1 MLSEISNALE
11 SNLFSNS
18 ISFFSFILAAFTLIV
33 GGKKVSEFLIEYQK
47 RKDKAIF
54 CFHSNMEVYI
64 MRLERLIKD
73 SDGNMSNVFFLFSAE
88 EELKQKGKGYVESIK
103 KLSAISESFLN
114 FLSNSDEQV
123 PPVDA
128 NKPDKLTEW
137 YDELGKLIGYLNDF
151 QLYDLGGCIPNMD
164 TEEQAKEY
172 FEKIL
177 NTLDY
182 LHTTIKTE
190 KEKYLENLK

>member
-1 MLSEISNALE
+1 MLSELSNAIE

-18 ISFFSFILAAFTLIV
+18 ISFFSFILAAFTLIA

-47 RKDKAIF
+47 RRDKAVF

-73 SDGNMSNVFFLFSAE
+73 SDGKMSKVFFLFSAE
-88 EELKQKGKGYVESIK
+88 EELKKKGKGYEKSIK
-103 KLSAISESFLN
+103 KLSSVSESFLN
-114 FLSNSDEQV
+114 FLSNSDEQI

-128 NKPDKLTEW
+128 SNPDKLTEW
-137 YDELGKLIGYLNDF
+137 YDELENLIGYLNDF
-151 QLYDLGGCIPNMD
+151 QLHDLGGCIPDMD

-172 FEKIL
+172 FAEIIA
-177 NTLDY
+177 TLDY
-182 LHTTIKTE
+182 LNTNIKTA
-190 KEKYLENLK
+190 KEKYLENLR